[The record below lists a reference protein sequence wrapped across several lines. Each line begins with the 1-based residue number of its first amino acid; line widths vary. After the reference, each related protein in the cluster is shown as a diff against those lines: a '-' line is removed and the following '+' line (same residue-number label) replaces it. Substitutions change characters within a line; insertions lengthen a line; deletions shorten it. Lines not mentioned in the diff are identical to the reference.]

1 MLIRA
6 ATSDDAAAMARVHVD
21 TWRMAYRDIL
31 PADFLD
37 GLSYETREQ
46 RWRDSFAQAGPQQ
59 FILVVEDAAGGA
71 ATGSAA
77 SLVGFARGG
86 PEREG
91 TPGYDGEIYAI
102 YVLAEHQHRGTGRQL
117 MAACARHLA
126 AEGFRAAM
134 LWTLEENQRARA
146 FYEALGGQLIGR
158 KPVVIG
164 ETPLIEVAYGWP
176 NLNALLDDSQSP
188 AWAGGVP

>member
-6 ATSDDAAAMARVHVD
+6 ATFEDIPQMVRVNVD
-21 TWRMAYRDIL
+21 TWRTAYRDIL
-31 PADFLD
+31 PASLLD
-37 GLSYETREQ
+37 GLSYEVREQ
-46 RWRDSFAQAGPQQ
+46 RWRDSFAQAGPGQ
-59 FILVVEDAAGGA
+59 FTLVAEDAGGGGA
-71 ATGSAA
+71 ASV
-77 SLVGFARGG
+77 VGFARGG
-86 PEREG
+86 PERDG

-102 YVLAEHQHRGTGRQL
+102 YVLAEQQHRGTGRQL

-158 KPVVIG
+158 KATVIG
-164 ETPLIEVAYGWP
+164 GTPFMEVAYGWP
-176 NLNALLDDSQSP
+176 NLNALAAEKSS
-188 AWAGGVP
+188 